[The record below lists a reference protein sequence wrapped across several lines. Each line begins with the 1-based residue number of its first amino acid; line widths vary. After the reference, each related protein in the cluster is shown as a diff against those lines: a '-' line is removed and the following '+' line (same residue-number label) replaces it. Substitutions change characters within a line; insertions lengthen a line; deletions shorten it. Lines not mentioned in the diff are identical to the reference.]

1 MALTAYPGMLAG
13 IGAPYLNVLPMLT
26 PGKIFF
32 VQATLGKANN
42 TGDDPTR
49 PMTTIQAAYN
59 KCRATRGDMVVALPG
74 HTEAI
79 SAAAGITLNIAGV
92 RVIGI
97 GDGNARPVLTLGTAV
112 SASFDI
118 TAANNLVSGFVFDM
132 TGVDAITAGMNVQA
146 ADALLVNNRFILASA
161 SAQATL
167 GILTTAAANRLTL
180 YANRFEGTSDAG
192 TTTAV
197 RIVGGDGIV
206 IGGLDPNQGN
216 WFYGAY
222 SSGVGAIQGL
232 TTDTTNIL
240 VASNAISNVTAGS
253 TKAMVFTASSTGL
266 FMNNRMAILAGTAPV
281 TFAAGNNGGGGYYSA
296 AAGVAAGTLI

>member
-1 MALTAYPGMLAG
+1 MLAG
-13 IGAPYLNVLPMLT
+13 VGAPYLNVLPMLT
-26 PGKIFF
+26 PGKVFF
-32 VQATLGKANN
+32 VHATLGKTNN

-79 SAAAGITLNIAGV
+79 SAAAGIVLNLAGV

-97 GDGNARPVLTLGTAV
+97 GDGNARPVLTLGTAT

-146 ADALLVNNRFILASA
+146 ADTLIVNNRFILASA

-167 GILTTAAANRLTL
+167 GILTTAAANRMTL
-180 YANRFEGTSDAG
+180 MANRFEGTSDAG
-192 TTTAV
+192 TTAAV
-197 RIVGGDGIV
+197 RIVGGDGIT
-206 IGGLDPNQGN
+206 IGGLDLSQGN

-240 VASNAISNVTAGS
+240 VASNAISNVTANS
-253 TKAMVFTASSTGL
+253 TKAMVFTASSTGV
-266 FMNNRMAILAGTAPV
+266 FTNNRMAILSGTAPV